1 MGEEFISGRPFYV
14 SDDQKTGACV
24 LDDDDGNAD
33 GDNQEAGAGVA
44 GGVQKSWQQ
53 LGGEADRGWLS
64 QGDKRR

>member
-1 MGEEFISGRPFYV
+1 MGEAFISGRPFYV

-44 GGVQKSWQQ
+44 GGVQKS
-53 LGGEADRGWLS
+53 
-64 QGDKRR
+64 